1 MSKRAFAITL
11 VCGLLAVPAHA
22 QQAAPPC
29 ADIEHRHFDFWIGDW
44 DVTVVGSG
52 QVAGT
57 NEITAVLGG
66 CALLE
71 SYATPNG
78 YVGNSY
84 NIYDRTTGKW
94 HQTWVDNAGTL
105 LLLDGGV
112 VDGRMVLSGPGKD
125 QQGNDIINRIT
136 WTPHEDG
143 SVQQTWDISSDGGGT
158 WTNSFDGLYRKK
170 GGG

>member
-1 MSKRAFAITL
+1 MLRSTL
-11 VCGLLAVPAHA
+11 KIAVLFGLVAAPAPA

-29 ADIEHRHFDFWIGDW
+29 ADVEHRYFDFWIGDW
-44 DVTVVGSG
+44 DVTVVGTG

-57 NEITAVLGG
+57 NEITSVLGG

-71 SYATPNG
+71 SYETPNG

-94 HQTWVDNAGTL
+94 HQSWVDNAGTL
-105 LLLDGGV
+105 LLLDGGI
-112 VDGRMVLSGPGKD
+112 VDGKMVMSGPGKD
-125 QQGNDIINRIT
+125 GQGNDILNRIT
-136 WTPHEDG
+136 WTPHDDG
-143 SVQQTWDISSDGGGT
+143 SVQQTWDVSSDGGAT

-170 GGG
+170 GGS